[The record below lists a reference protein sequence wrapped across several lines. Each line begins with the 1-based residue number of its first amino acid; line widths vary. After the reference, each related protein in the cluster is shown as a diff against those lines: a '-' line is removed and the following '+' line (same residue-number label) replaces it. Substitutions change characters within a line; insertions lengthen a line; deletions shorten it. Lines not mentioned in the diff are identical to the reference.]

1 MKIQSMKRGF
11 MKDRDHMKAKKWLIP
26 VAVIG
31 MDVVLWFTG
40 IIPKQV
46 ARISGT
52 NYVNEHFPEM
62 QLECTGVEWADTYG
76 DYLITFNGTDESV
89 YSCVI
94 GPKYLPVSL
103 GQGLFAIESDY
114 AKNYK

>member
-1 MKIQSMKRGF
+1 
-11 MKDRDHMKAKKWLIP
+11 
-26 VAVIG
+26 
-31 MDVVLWFTG
+31 
-40 IIPKQV
+40 
-46 ARISGT
+46 
-52 NYVNEHFPEM
+52 
-62 QLECTGVEWADTYG
+62 LECTDVEWADTYG

-89 YSCVI
+89 YCCVI

>member
-1 MKIQSMKRGF
+1 M
-11 MKDRDHMKAKKWLIP
+11 
-26 VAVIG
+26 
-31 MDVVLWFTG
+31 
-40 IIPKQV
+40 
-46 ARISGT
+46 
-52 NYVNEHFPEM
+52 
-62 QLECTGVEWADTYG
+62 ECTDVEWADTYG